1 MKMNI
6 DLDND
11 FSRTVAIKVVGVG
24 GGGGNAVVDHMCNS
38 GMSSVEF
45 VSVNTDIQALR
56 YSSATYKLHIGDKL
70 TRGMGAGGDP
80 EKGQKAAEESREEIA
95 ASLKGTDMVFITAGM
110 GGGTGTGAAP
120 VVAEIAAA
128 RAQNTMT
135 AVVENAVTAD
145 LAARQVSYADFVTI
159 QRDEGGAITA
169 LTTDMARMNLL
180 RSELTAAVL
189 EALEGVDVSDVQ
201 VPLGS
206 LFDLEPLWA
215 KGPALK
221 AKAMTVG
228 TVRAEFDSQFT
239 SAGVNQTLH
248 RIWLEVDVPMTLLL
262 PGGEVEA
269 SLHTRLCV
277 AETVIVGKVP
287 DTYLQL
293 GQQ

>member
-1 MKMNI
+1 MRPWRRELVRYVRRPAKRRRPVWTSPGPELKI
-6 DLDND
+6 PPALV
-11 FSRTVAIKVVGVG
+11 TLAVALLVAGSI
-24 GGGGNAVVDHMCNS
+24 
-38 GMSSVEF
+38 
-45 VSVNTDIQALR
+45 IALLEN
-56 YSSATYKLHIGDKL
+56 KL
-70 TRGMGAGGDP
+70 R
-80 EKGQKAAEESREEIA
+80 
-95 ASLKGTDMVFITAGM
+95 
-110 GGGTGTGAAP
+110 P

-128 RAQNTMT
+128 QAQNTMT

-180 RSELTAAVL
+180 RAELTAAVL
-189 EALEGVDVSDVQ
+189 EALEGVDVSEVA

-215 KGPALK
+215 KGPAIR

-228 TVRAEFDSQFT
+228 TVRTEFDSQLT

-248 RIWLEVDVPMTLLL
+248 RIWLEVEVPMTLLL
-262 PGGEVEA
+262 PGGEVETA
-269 SLHTRLCV
+269 LHTRLCV

-293 GQQ
+293 ETGTVKS

>member
-1 MKMNI
+1 MRPWRRELVRYLRRPVRRRRAAWTGPGPELKI
-6 DLDND
+6 PPALIT
-11 FSRTVAIKVVGVG
+11 FAVALIV
-24 GGGGNAVVDHMCNS
+24 
-38 GMSSVEF
+38 
-45 VSVNTDIQALR
+45 
-56 YSSATYKLHIGDKL
+56 
-70 TRGMGAGGDP
+70 
-80 EKGQKAAEESREEIA
+80 A
-95 ASLKGTDMVFITAGM
+95 ASVIALLEHKLR
-110 GGGTGTGAAP
+110 P

-128 RAQNTMT
+128 QAQNTMT

-159 QRDEGGAITA
+159 QRDEGGGITA

-180 RSELTAAVL
+180 RAELTAAIL
-189 EALEGVDVSDVQ
+189 EALEGVDVSDIE
-201 VPLGS
+201 VPIGS

-228 TVRAEFDSQFT
+228 MVRAEFDSQFT

>member
-1 MKMNI
+1 MRPWRRELVRYLRRPVRRRRAAWTGPGSELKI
-6 DLDND
+6 PPVLI
-11 FSRTVAIKVVGVG
+11 TLAVALVV
-24 GGGGNAVVDHMCNS
+24 
-38 GMSSVEF
+38 
-45 VSVNTDIQALR
+45 
-56 YSSATYKLHIGDKL
+56 
-70 TRGMGAGGDP
+70 
-80 EKGQKAAEESREEIA
+80 A
-95 ASLKGTDMVFITAGM
+95 ASVIALLENKLR
-110 GGGTGTGAAP
+110 P

-128 RAQNTMT
+128 QAQNNMT

-145 LAARQVSYADFVTI
+145 LAARQVSYVDFVTI

-180 RSELTAAVL
+180 RSELTAAIL
-189 EALEGVDVSDVQ
+189 EALKGVDVSDVQ

-262 PGGEVEA
+262 PGGEVETA
-269 SLHTRLCV
+269 LHTRLCV

-293 GQQ
+293 GKQ

>member
-1 MKMNI
+1 MRPWRRELVRYLRRPVRRRRAAWTGPGPELKI
-6 DLDND
+6 PPVLI
-11 FSRTVAIKVVGVG
+11 TLAVALVV
-24 GGGGNAVVDHMCNS
+24 
-38 GMSSVEF
+38 
-45 VSVNTDIQALR
+45 
-56 YSSATYKLHIGDKL
+56 
-70 TRGMGAGGDP
+70 
-80 EKGQKAAEESREEIA
+80 A
-95 ASLKGTDMVFITAGM
+95 ASVIALLEHKLR
-110 GGGTGTGAAP
+110 P

-128 RAQNTMT
+128 QAQNNMT

-145 LAARQVSYADFVTI
+145 LAARQVSYVDFVTI

-189 EALEGVDVSDVQ
+189 EALDGVDVSDVQ

>member
-1 MKMNI
+1 MGPW
-6 DLDND
+6 
-11 FSRTVAIKVVGVG
+11 RR
-24 GGGGNAVVDHMCNS
+24 
-38 GMSSVEF
+38 EF
-45 VSVNTDIQALR
+45 VRSMRRPIRRRRPVWMGSGPVLRIPPAL
-56 YSSATYKLHIGDKL
+56 L
-70 TRGMGAGGDP
+70 TLGVALVV
-80 EKGQKAAEESREEIA
+80 A
-95 ASLKGTDMVFITAGM
+95 ASVIALLEHKLR
-110 GGGTGTGAAP
+110 P

-128 RAQNTMT
+128 QAQNNMT

-145 LAARQVSYADFVTI
+145 LAARQVSYVDFVTI

-180 RSELTAAVL
+180 RSELTAAIL
-189 EALEGVDVSDVQ
+189 DALKGVDVSDVQ

-262 PGGEVEA
+262 PGGEVETA
-269 SLHTRLCV
+269 LHTRLCV

>member
-1 MKMNI
+1 MGPWRREFIRYVRRPVNRRKPVWTGPGPALKI
-6 DLDND
+6 PPALLTLAVALLVAG
-11 FSRTVAIKVVGVG
+11 TVI
-24 GGGGNAVVDHMCNS
+24 
-38 GMSSVEF
+38 
-45 VSVNTDIQALR
+45 ALLE
-56 YSSATYKLHIGDKL
+56 AKL
-70 TRGMGAGGDP
+70 R
-80 EKGQKAAEESREEIA
+80 
-95 ASLKGTDMVFITAGM
+95 
-110 GGGTGTGAAP
+110 P

-128 RAQNTMT
+128 QAQNTMT
-135 AVVENAVTAD
+135 AVIENAVTAD
-145 LAARQVSYADFVTI
+145 LAARQVGYSDLIVI

>member
-1 MKMNI
+1 MRPWRRELVRYLRRPVRRRRAAWTGPGPELKNPPVLI
-6 DLDND
+6 TLA
-11 FSRTVAIKVVGVG
+11 VALIVAA
-24 GGGGNAVVDHMCNS
+24 AV
-38 GMSSVEF
+38 
-45 VSVNTDIQALR
+45 IALLE
-56 YSSATYKLHIGDKL
+56 AKL
-70 TRGMGAGGDP
+70 R
-80 EKGQKAAEESREEIA
+80 
-95 ASLKGTDMVFITAGM
+95 
-110 GGGTGTGAAP
+110 P

-128 RAQNTMT
+128 QAQNNMT

-145 LAARQVSYADFVTI
+145 LAARQVSYVDFVTI
-159 QRDEGGAITA
+159 QRDGEGGITA

-180 RSELTAAVL
+180 RSELTAAIL
-189 EALEGVDVSDVQ
+189 ETLEGVDVSDVQ

-221 AKAMTVG
+221 AKSMTVG
-228 TVRAEFDSQFT
+228 TVRAEFDSQLT

-262 PGGEVEA
+262 PGGEVETA
-269 SLHTRLCV
+269 LHTRLCV

>member
-1 MKMNI
+1 M
-6 DLDND
+6 
-11 FSRTVAIKVVGVG
+11 G
-24 GGGGNAVVDHMCNS
+24 S
-38 GMSSVEF
+38 GP
-45 VSVNTDIQALR
+45 ALR
-56 YSSATYKLHIGDKL
+56 IPPAFL
-70 TRGMGAGGDP
+70 TLGVALVV
-80 EKGQKAAEESREEIA
+80 A
-95 ASLKGTDMVFITAGM
+95 ASVIALLENKLR
-110 GGGTGTGAAP
+110 P

-128 RAQNTMT
+128 QAQNNMT

-145 LAARQVSYADFVTI
+145 LAARQVSYVDFVTI

-180 RSELTAAVL
+180 RSELTAAIL
-189 EALEGVDVSDVQ
+189 DALKGVDVSDVQ

-262 PGGEVEA
+262 PGGEVETA
-269 SLHTRLCV
+269 LHTRLCV

>member
-1 MKMNI
+1 MGPW
-6 DLDND
+6 
-11 FSRTVAIKVVGVG
+11 RR
-24 GGGGNAVVDHMCNS
+24 
-38 GMSSVEF
+38 EF
-45 VSVNTDIQALR
+45 VRSMRRPIRRRRPVWTGSGPAPRIPPVLLTLGVALVV
-56 YSSATYKLHIGDKL
+56 
-70 TRGMGAGGDP
+70 
-80 EKGQKAAEESREEIA
+80 A
-95 ASLKGTDMVFITAGM
+95 ASVIALLENKLR
-110 GGGTGTGAAP
+110 P

-128 RAQNTMT
+128 QAQNTMT

-293 GQQ
+293 DRT

>member
-1 MKMNI
+1 MRPWRRELVRYMRRPAKRRRAAWTGPGPVVKI
-6 DLDND
+6 PPALL
-11 FSRTVAIKVVGVG
+11 TLAVALVVAG
-24 GGGGNAVVDHMCNS
+24 
-38 GMSSVEF
+38 
-45 VSVNTDIQALR
+45 TIIALLE
-56 YSSATYKLHIGDKL
+56 AKL
-70 TRGMGAGGDP
+70 R
-80 EKGQKAAEESREEIA
+80 
-95 ASLKGTDMVFITAGM
+95 
-110 GGGTGTGAAP
+110 P

-128 RAQNTMT
+128 QAQNTMT
-135 AVVENAVTAD
+135 AVVETAVTAD

-159 QRDEGGAITA
+159 QRDERGAITA

-180 RSELTAAVL
+180 RAELTAAIL

-215 KGPALK
+215 KGPAIK

-228 TVRAEFDSQFT
+228 TVRAEFDSQLT

-248 RIWLEVDVPMTLLL
+248 RIWLEVAVPMKLLL
-262 PGGEVEA
+262 PGGEVEVA
-269 SLHTRLCV
+269 LNTRLCV

-293 GQQ
+293 DQ

>member
-1 MKMNI
+1 MGPW
-6 DLDND
+6 
-11 FSRTVAIKVVGVG
+11 RR
-24 GGGGNAVVDHMCNS
+24 
-38 GMSSVEF
+38 EF
-45 VSVNTDIQALR
+45 VRSIRRPMRCRRPVWTGPGPALKIPP
-56 YSSATYKLHIGDKL
+56 ALVTLAVAL
-70 TRGMGAGGDP
+70 VVAG
-80 EKGQKAAEESREEIA
+80 SIIA
-95 ASLKGTDMVFITAGM
+95 LLENRLR
-110 GGGTGTGAAP
+110 P

-135 AVVENAVTAD
+135 AVVEHAITAG
-145 LAARQVSYADFVTI
+145 LAAREVSYADFVTI
-159 QRDEGGAITA
+159 QRDESGAITA
-169 LTTDMARMNLL
+169 LTTDMAKMNLL
-180 RSELTAAVL
+180 RSELTAAIL
-189 EALEGVDVSDVQ
+189 EALEEADVSAIQ

-221 AKAMTVG
+221 ARAMTVG

-248 RIWLEVDVPMTLLL
+248 RIWMEVDVPMILLL

-293 GQQ
+293 DRT